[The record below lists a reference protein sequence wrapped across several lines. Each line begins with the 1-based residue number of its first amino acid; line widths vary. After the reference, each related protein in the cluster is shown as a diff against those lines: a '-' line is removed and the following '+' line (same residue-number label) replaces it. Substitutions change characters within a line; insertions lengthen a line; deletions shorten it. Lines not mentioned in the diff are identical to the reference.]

1 MPNNQRTHAE
11 RMLARAKRRHAQAER
26 LVVKWTKRLG
36 ELDRADTAQVQ
47 TQLWNEED
55 NLPEPEDNS

>member
-1 MPNNQRTHAE
+1 
-11 RMLARAKRRHAQAER
+11 MLARAKRRHAQAER
-26 LVVKWTKRLG
+26 LVVKWTKRLV

-47 TQLWNEED
+47 SQLWNEED